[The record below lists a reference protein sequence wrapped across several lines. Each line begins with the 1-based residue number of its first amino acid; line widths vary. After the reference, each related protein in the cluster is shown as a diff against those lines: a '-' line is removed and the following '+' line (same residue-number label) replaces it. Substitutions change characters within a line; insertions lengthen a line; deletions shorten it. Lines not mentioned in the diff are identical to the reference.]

1 MSLTDYV
8 MALLLI
14 TMVLATFGIYA
25 TRKGRK
31 GSEP

>member
-1 MSLTDYV
+1 MSFIESVTALV
-8 MALLLI
+8 LAMMALGTGGL
-14 TMVLATFGIYA
+14 YA